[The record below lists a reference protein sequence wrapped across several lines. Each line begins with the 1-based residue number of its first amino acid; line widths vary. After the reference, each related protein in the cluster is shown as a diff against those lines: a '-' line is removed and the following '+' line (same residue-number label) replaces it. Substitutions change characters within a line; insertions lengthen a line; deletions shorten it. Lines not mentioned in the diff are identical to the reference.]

1 MEKLL
6 KELYSLETTS
16 DYIKNYS
23 LIINVFR
30 KHINNKEVSEYFK
43 YITSNP
49 NDSWIF
55 TPILNVV
62 TEMKS
67 CEYNYETCLN
77 LMDTIFN
84 KPCYLSF
91 IKSI

>member
-23 LIINVFR
+23 LVIKVFR
-30 KHINNKEVSEYFK
+30 KHINNKEVSGYFK
-43 YITSNP
+43 YTKSSPIDN
-49 NDSWIF
+49 WIF
-55 TPILNVV
+55 VPILNIV

-67 CEYNYETCLN
+67 CDYNYETCLK